1 MDQTTLM
8 EQPVK
13 RSFFQY
19 TSLGVLSMIGTAI
32 FILADTFFIANGV
45 GADGIGALN
54 IVLPLVNVFNGLGW
68 MFGVGGATLFS
79 IEKAR
84 GNIEDGQADFTL
96 TAILAL
102 IVSILF
108 SILTI
113 SFTEPILRFLGAS
126 GHILGMSASYYT
138 VIMRFAPFFILNN
151 MFITFMRNDNNPK
164 LAMTA
169 MLSGGI
175 VNIILDYIF
184 IFPLNLG
191 MRGAAL
197 ATIASPVV
205 SMLVS
210 TLHLKNDSRQL
221 MFKSFTVRIKKIIKI
236 FSIGFSA
243 FLNEFSSAVV
253 MFLFNILLI
262 QLVGN
267 IAVSAY
273 AIIANMNIVVIAIF
287 TGIGQG
293 FQPLVSMFYG
303 ARKQDKVK
311 KVLKYA
317 LATAVGFGGLIFTI
331 GFLFPDVIVALFNK
345 EQNQQLA
352 ALAVPGVVFYFS
364 SFLFTGFN
372 FAVIYFMSAVG
383 RPRASLIISLLR
395 GMLLIVPVLL
405 FMSSWLAVTGVW
417 LTMTVVE
424 ILTLLV
430 SLFILY
436 TYQKNY
442 LN

>member
-1 MDQTTLM
+1 MDQTALM

-13 RSFFQY
+13 KSFFQY
-19 TSLGVLSMIGTAI
+19 TSLGVLSMIGTAL

-45 GADGIGALN
+45 GADGIAALN
-54 IVLPLVNVFNGLGW
+54 IVLPAVNVFNGLGW

-84 GNIEDGQADFTL
+84 GNIEEGRSDFTL
-96 TAILAL
+96 TVVLAV

-108 SILTI
+108 SVIMMY
-113 SFTEPILRFLGAS
+113 FAEPIMRFLGAS
-126 GHILGMSASYYT
+126 GHILEMSASYYT
-138 VIMRFAPFFILNN
+138 IIMRFAPFFIINN
-151 MFITFMRNDNNPK
+151 MLITFMRNDNNPK
-164 LAMTA
+164 LAMIALLT
-169 MLSGGI
+169 GGSA
-175 VNIILDYIF
+175 NIILDYIF
-184 IFPLNLG
+184 IFPLNMG

-197 ATIASPVV
+197 ATVTSPAI

-210 TLHLKNDSRQL
+210 SFHLKNESRQL
-221 MFKSFTVRIKKIIKI
+221 AFRSFTVRIKKIIKI
-236 FSIGFSA
+236 FSIGFSS

-253 MFLFNILLI
+253 MFLFNIVLL

-267 IAVSAY
+267 IGVSAY

-287 TGIGQG
+287 TGMGQG

-303 ARKQDKVK
+303 ARKQGEVK

-317 LATAVGFGGLIFTI
+317 LGTAVAFGVLIFAI
-331 GFLFPDVIVALFNK
+331 GLLFPENIVSLFNN

-352 ALAVPGVVFYFS
+352 ELAVPGLLFYFS
-364 SFLFTGFN
+364 SFLFTGVN

-383 RPRASLIISLLR
+383 RLRASLIISLLR
-395 GMLLIVPVLL
+395 GILLIVPVLL
-405 FMSSWLAVTGVW
+405 FMSNWLGVTGVW

-424 ILTLLV
+424 VLTVAV
-430 SLFILY
+430 SVYILY
-436 TYQKNY
+436 TYQKGY